1 MLWPTNKTDWLGN
14 LVHIR
19 AISTRTDRASAV
31 TIVDASRKHSRASRR
46 YSPARFPI
54 SSPRKYAALK
64 EARTLA
70 SQKVPKIFWNQF
82 HWCEFP
88 QIRIEE
94 GIMWLTLASIA
105 LASAVT
111 LNILGIF
118 WLSAHRVVKEPE
130 SWNMNADPWA
140 PGERLS
146 TFSH

>member
-1 MLWPTNKTDWLGN
+1 MLLEYRLLRYPSQSVLFVGQSGPYPGH
-14 LVHIR
+14 L
-19 AISTRTDRASAV
+19 TRTDRASAV

-64 EARTLA
+64 EARTLT

-82 HWCEFP
+82 HWCGFP

-118 WLSAHRVVKEPE
+118 WLSAHRVVRE
-130 SWNMNADPWA
+130 
-140 PGERLS
+140 ERS
-146 TFSH
+146 PKAGT